1 MRISDWSSDVCSSD
15 LELGQESVEAR
26 GESERE
32 RFERGGPGGVVA
44 RGLGVER
51 EEPGPATGALE
62 SRGVRAIEE
71 SEFDRA
77 LVGDAHFVGARADF
91 GGEGKIGEAARAAA
105 DLPTRVDA
113 ERRGVASGKTGS

>member
-51 EEPGPATGALE
+51 EEPGPAIGALE
-62 SRGVRAIEE
+62 RRGVRAIEE
-71 SEFDRA
+71 SEFARD
-77 LVGDAHFVGARADF
+77 LVGDEHFVGARADF
-91 GGEGKIGEAARAAA
+91 GGDGKIGEAAREAEDLPPAGDAA
-105 DLPTRVDA
+105 DRKSKRLN
-113 ERRGVASGKTGS
+113 SSH